1 MIIIFNVLIK
11 QLFPNLELTLR
22 KAGKKESPQEY
33 TNKYSKYSLLF
44 AFLFSAFFLIVILE
58 GINNRGWPTFS
69 LIFLVPLFF
78 ALFFAFLLMFFSVLR
93 LTIFNRRYEL
103 ESDLLYSS
111 RYLLLKL
118 ESGAPLL
125 NVLIDVSNLH
135 TNSSKFFREIV
146 SDIYLGTSIEEAVG
160 LAIKYSPS
168 PAYTKI
174 LEEIKNSLK
183 TGADIE
189 KSMKSTL
196 ESLTKEHLI
205 QIKAYGKKLS
215 PVSMMYMIIG
225 TILPALGSAMI
236 VVATGFIELP
246 LKTSSTMLVF
256 LVLVLLITQF
266 FFILLFKALKPQV
279 MA

>member
-1 MIIIFNVLIK
+1 MIK